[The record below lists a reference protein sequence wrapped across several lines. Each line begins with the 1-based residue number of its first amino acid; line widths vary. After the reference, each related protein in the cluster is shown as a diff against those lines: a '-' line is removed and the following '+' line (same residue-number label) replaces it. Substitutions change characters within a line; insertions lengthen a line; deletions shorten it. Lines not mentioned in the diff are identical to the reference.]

1 MRFYFT
7 FAAICVA
14 IGVLPTN
21 FSVAQQPPTS
31 LTVVVP
37 DGTIASLLPPMPEG
51 STVCVL
57 VRNGAEREDVIH
69 SRAFKMRLAT
79 HFIHCSNCESHMT
92 AIYRERLQNHGA
104 IVIDLRTFPRSKLPV
119 LLQAQVQ
126 SASKTSDGLSLSYLF
141 PRR

>member
-1 MRFYFT
+1 MRNYST

-14 IGVLPTN
+14 IAVLPTHL
-21 FSVAQQPPTS
+21 SVAERPPTS

-37 DGTIASLLPPMPEG
+37 DRAIASLLPPLPEG

-57 VRNGAEREDVIH
+57 VRNGTEREDVIH

-79 HFIHCSNCESHMT
+79 HFIHCSHCESHMT

-104 IVIDLRTFPRSKLPV
+104 MVIDLRSFPRSKLPG

-126 SASKTSDGLSLSYLF
+126 SVSKTSDDVSLSYLS
-141 PRR
+141 PRH